1 MDGGSGLNILYA
13 NTLDLIG
20 IGWSQLRLSGAP
32 FHDVL
37 PEKRAM
43 PVVDGR

>member
-13 NTLDLIG
+13 DTLDLIG
-20 IGWSQLRLSGAP
+20 IGRSQLRLSGAP
-32 FHDVL
+32 FHGIL
-37 PEKRAM
+37 PEKHAM